1 MTGRQSLVFLAEAE
15 SEAPNRNPDASRTAP
30 EPLIF
35 VVSGEASGDNLAGS
49 LMQALK
55 AKTGGRVRFAGV
67 GGPQSERQG
76 LQSLFPMREL
86 SLMGLAEVLPHLPR
100 LIKRLNQTVA
110 AARQLEPDA
119 IVTVDSPGFCLRLA
133 HHLRGSGIPIIHYV
147 APQLWA
153 WRPGRARKLS
163 KRLDHIMALLPFE
176 VSFFAKYGIPC
187 TYVGHPAIES
197 GVERGDGEGFR
208 ARHGLPQDVTLLCV
222 VPGSRAGEVRRM
234 LPVFGQALLLL
245 KKSHPD
251 LRAVIPVVPSTAD
264 VVKSMTQHWLLD
276 VIFAD
281 IAERHDAFAACNAA
295 MAKSGTVTLELALA
309 GVPMVVAYRV
319 SATTAFIVRR
329 MGVSVEHASLANLL
343 AGRQVVPEFLQEEC
357 TAAGLAAAVDEL
369 LSSREA
375 REAQA
380 QGFRDVARVLGERT
394 PPPSERA
401 AKVVLDIVQAR
412 MNEAS
417 RPAAS

>member
-1 MTGRQSLVFLAEAE
+1 MTGRQSMVFFAEAE
-15 SEAPNRNPDASRTAP
+15 NEAPNRNPDASRTAP

-86 SLMGLAEVLPHLPR
+86 SVMGLAEVLPHLPR

-176 VSFFAKYGIPC
+176 VSFFAKYGIAC

-412 MNEAS
+412 MNKAS
-417 RPAAS
+417 RPAAG

>member
-1 MTGRQSLVFLAEAE
+1 MTGRQSMVSLAEAE
-15 SEAPNRNPDASRTAP
+15 SEAPNRNPDTSRTAR

-86 SLMGLAEVLPHLPR
+86 SVMGLAEVLPHLPR

-110 AARQLEPDA
+110 AARHLEPDA

-176 VSFFAKYGIPC
+176 VYYLAK
-187 TYVGHPAIES
+187 
-197 GVERGDGEGFR
+197 
-208 ARHGLPQDVTLLCV
+208 
-222 VPGSRAGEVRRM
+222 
-234 LPVFGQALLLL
+234 
-245 KKSHPD
+245 
-251 LRAVIPVVPSTAD
+251 
-264 VVKSMTQHWLLD
+264 
-276 VIFAD
+276 
-281 IAERHDAFAACNAA
+281 
-295 MAKSGTVTLELALA
+295 
-309 GVPMVVAYRV
+309 
-319 SATTAFIVRR
+319 
-329 MGVSVEHASLANLL
+329 
-343 AGRQVVPEFLQEEC
+343 
-357 TAAGLAAAVDEL
+357 
-369 LSSREA
+369 
-375 REAQA
+375 
-380 QGFRDVARVLGERT
+380 
-394 PPPSERA
+394 
-401 AKVVLDIVQAR
+401 
-412 MNEAS
+412 
-417 RPAAS
+417 